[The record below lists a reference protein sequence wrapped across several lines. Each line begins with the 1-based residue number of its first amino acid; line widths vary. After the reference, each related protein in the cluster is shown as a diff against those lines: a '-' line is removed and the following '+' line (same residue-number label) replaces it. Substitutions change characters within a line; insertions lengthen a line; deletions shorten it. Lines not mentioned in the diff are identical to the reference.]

1 MKFKY
6 LVLIAAAILTVS
18 CGSKRDQTEIIDG
31 IKVFKNGNVP
41 ADRNVNVQAEFLFD
55 LNEDTGDTSVV
66 IRRISS
72 IEVDDK
78 DNIYIL
84 DRRKSTVF
92 KFSPEGS
99 LIKTFGQR
107 GTGPGEMAR
116 PEQVLVSNDTVYVT
130 DMRQR
135 KVIMFDKEGA
145 YLRDIIPLRDNGFPR
160 NLAKV
165 TEDKFAGVL
174 FGRGGRGG
182 PGNRTVSIN
191 FSLLDRRFEKISDMV
206 SEQFEIDGNNF
217 NPMDHDNKFTTG
229 GGKIY
234 YAENTEDKILVN
246 VFDQEGKKIEE
257 IRKSYAK
264 VMYSDTERKKFQER
278 AERDFRWR
286 DFDASALR
294 YKKSV
299 ENIFWHSDGYIL
311 LECARKTDD
320 NESTNFVVDVY
331 RDGVYLN
338 TVDLNKNDP
347 QFYRNGDGFIKMLIR
362 DKLFVYNEDD
372 NIISVYRIII
382 TQ

>member
-1 MKFKY
+1 
-6 LVLIAAAILTVS
+6 
-18 CGSKRDQTEIIDG
+18 
-31 IKVFKNGNVP
+31 
-41 ADRNVNVQAEFLFD
+41 
-55 LNEDTGDTSVV
+55 
-66 IRRISS
+66 
-72 IEVDDK
+72 
-78 DNIYIL
+78 
-84 DRRKSTVF
+84 
-92 KFSPEGS
+92 
-99 LIKTFGQR
+99 
-107 GTGPGEMAR
+107 AR

>member
-1 MKFKY
+1 MRFKY
-6 LVLIAAAILTVS
+6 LIMVAAAALVIS
-18 CGSKRDQTEIIDG
+18 CGSNSGIETVDGVKII
-31 IKVFKNGNVP
+31 KNGNAP
-41 ADRNVNVQAEFLFD
+41 SDRNVNIKTEFLFS
-55 LNEDTGDTSVV
+55 LNEDTGDTSAV
-66 IRRISS
+66 IRTISS
-72 IEVDDK
+72 IEVDEK
-78 DNIYIL
+78 GNIYIL

-99 LIKTFGQR
+99 LIKTFGQS

-135 KVIMFDKEGA
+135 KVIMFDNEGA
-145 YLRDIIPLRDNGFPR
+145 YVRDIIPLRDNGFPR
-160 NLAKV
+160 NISKV

-182 PGNRTVSIN
+182 PGNRTVNIN
-191 FSLLDRRFEKISDMV
+191 FSLLDSRFEKIADMV

-229 GGKIY
+229 GGRIY

-246 VFDQEGKKIEE
+246 VFDSEGKKIEE

-264 VMYSDTERKKFQER
+264 VMYSDLERQKFQER

-286 DFDASALR
+286 EFDASTLR

-299 ENIFWHSDGYIL
+299 ENIFWHNDGYLL
-311 LECARKTDD
+311 LECAKKTDE
-320 NESTNFVVDVY
+320 NERSNFVVDIY

-338 TVDLNKNDP
+338 TADLNRNDP
-347 QFYRNGDGFIKMLIR
+347 EFYSNDDGFAKILR
-362 DKLFVYNEDD
+362 GDKLFVYNEDD
-372 NIISVYRIII
+372 NIISVYRIKI